1 MSEWGSFDTI
11 TKGKGIWLIDSKGN
25 KIIDAVGS
33 MWCNVWGHSNPQLVK
48 AITTQSKK
56 IQHSSLFNLTNEPIE
71 KLADNLMKISP
82 GMNKVF
88 FSDNGSSAMEIAIKI
103 ALQYWKNTGER
114 NRTKIA
120 TVENGYHGD
129 TFGAMSVGY
138 VPEFFAKFKEQLF
151 PTIQFP
157 VPNKYRIPKGLTF
170 EDHQNE
176 CLEKIEKRFSK
187 KDDIAAFI
195 MESGAQMAGGVII
208 YPEDFQKKISKL
220 CKKHDILFVLDEIA
234 TGFGRLGSMVQY
246 QEQQSIPDI
255 AAYGKMLTGGY
266 LTMAATLTNKKIYDS
281 FSGEFNDWK
290 HLFHGH
296 TYTGNPMAAA
306 VANENIHMYEKFN
319 LIKKIQKTSKIFS
332 KYYEE
337 ISDIDIVGDI
347 RHKGMLMGI
356 ELVSDKE
363 KKIPIKTKKSI
374 NKVFF
379 EEGKKHGIY
388 LRTLGNIVML
398 VPPLSIQ
405 DNELELLL
413 RRTIKTIQASKSKII

>member
-1 MSEWGSFDTI
+1 
-11 TKGKGIWLIDSKGN
+11 
-25 KIIDAVGS
+25 
-33 MWCNVWGHSNPQLVK
+33 
-48 AITTQSKK
+48 
-56 IQHSSLFNLTNEPIE
+56 
-71 KLADNLMKISP
+71 
-82 GMNKVF
+82 
-88 FSDNGSSAMEIAIKI
+88 
-103 ALQYWKNTGER
+103 
-114 NRTKIA
+114 
-120 TVENGYHGD
+120 
-129 TFGAMSVGY
+129 MSVGY

-157 VPNKYRIPKGLTF
+157 VPNRYRIPKGLTF
-170 EDHQNE
+170 EEYQNN

-208 YPEDFQKKISKL
+208 YPKEFQKKISKL
-220 CKKHDILFVLDEIA
+220 CKKHNILFVLDEIA

-255 AAYGKMLTGGY
+255 VAYGKMLTGGY
-266 LTMAATLTNKKIYDS
+266 LTMASTLANKKIYDS

-306 VANENIHMYEKFN
+306 VANENIHMYEKYN
-319 LIKKIQKTSKIFS
+319 LIKKIQKTSKVFEKFYDKIL
-332 KYYEE
+332 
-337 ISDIDIVGDI
+337 DIDIVGDI

-356 ELVSDKE
+356 ELVSNKE

-379 EEGKKHGIY
+379 EEGKKQGIY